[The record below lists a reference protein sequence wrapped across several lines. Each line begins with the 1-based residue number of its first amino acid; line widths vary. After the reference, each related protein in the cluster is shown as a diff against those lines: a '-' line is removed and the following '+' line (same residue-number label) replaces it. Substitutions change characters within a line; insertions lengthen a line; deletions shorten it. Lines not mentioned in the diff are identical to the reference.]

1 MGVNRRAFI
10 QMSLGG
16 TAGILFTPVVW
27 KFLDDASIW
36 TQNWSWIPRLTY
48 GEETGIPTI
57 SKMCPSGCAV
67 SVETVAGKPYGTTGN
82 ADTPLGNGGLC
93 PLCAVGV
100 QLKNSPVRA
109 AGPMKKVGEGK
120 YEPTTWEEALSTLAG
135 KVKGGKVAVVSG
147 DATGTAN
154 EVLSAF
160 ASKLGG
166 SFYQMPGEGLAADN
180 AWLNVMNGA
189 GKVGYDLE
197 NADYVLM
204 VGADAL
210 DSWGTTT
217 RNQSVFG
224 SGKAAF
230 DYAGPVQNRS
240 AAVSGKWVPVSPDG
254 YTAFLLGLCY
264 YAIKAGATVSATDF
278 YEFQNLVM
286 TKFKPAQVE
295 KATGVKAAELEAI
308 AGKLIKA
315 RKPVVLAGSAFGQG
329 AGAGTYIASIALN
342 LLVEGGIVATPE
354 MPQVVDGAMGAAAV
368 AASDLA
374 ADVAAGKFSPSVAL
388 VYEANPVYALPEAD
402 KAAAAFAKAFTV
414 SFSPYMDE
422 TAMQADLILP
432 APHPY
437 ERFDDVQTPYGLAQA
452 FYAVNKPIVAPEKD
466 VKSTPDFILELA
478 SKVGVDLGFESFEA
492 VLQAKAE
499 AIGADFDSLMEGEVY
514 VSDTAAEVGSPNLGS
529 GVLAKAAAA
538 AKGAGQLLVAP
549 QLMLNIGSPYLAT
562 PPHNATTI
570 RDTELLGKD
579 MFVAMNSATAKELG
593 LTQGAA
599 VKLTGGKGECKA
611 RVNIS
616 EGVMP
621 GVVSV
626 PVGFGHTAWDEFSKG
641 KGDNVFKI
649 LGVSA
654 EPGTGLA
661 TWTGSTANIAKI

>member
-27 KFLDDASIW
+27 KLLDDVSIW

-48 GEETGIPTI
+48 GEESGVPTV
-57 SKMCPSGCAV
+57 SKICPSGCAV
-67 SVETVAGKPYGTTGN
+67 SVETVAGKPYATKGN
-82 ADTPLGNGGLC
+82 PDTPLGDGGIC
-93 PLCAVGV
+93 PLCSVGV
-100 QLKNSPVRA
+100 QLKNSPTRV

-120 YEPTTWEEALSTLAG
+120 YEPTTWDEAMNTLAG

-147 DATGTAN
+147 DATGTAS

-160 ASKLGG
+160 ATKLGG
-166 SFYQMPGEGLAADN
+166 TYYQMPGEGLAADN
-180 AWLNVMNGA
+180 AWLNVMKGA
-189 GKVGYDLE
+189 GKIGYDLE
-197 NADYVLM
+197 SADYVLM

-210 DSWGTTT
+210 DSWGPTV
-217 RNQSVFG
+217 RNQSAFG
-224 SGKAAF
+224 EGKAAF
-230 DYAGPVQNRS
+230 DYAGPVQNRT
-240 AAVSGKWVPVSPDG
+240 AAVSGSFVPVSPEG

-315 RKPVVLAGSAFGQG
+315 RKPVVVAGSAFGQG
-329 AGAGTYIASIALN
+329 AGAGAYVAAIALN

-354 MPQVVDGAMGAAAV
+354 MPTVVDGALDAAAV

-374 ADVAAGKFSPSVAL
+374 ADVASDKFKPSVAL
-388 VYEANPVYALPEAD
+388 VYESNPVYSLPEAD

-437 ERFDDVQTPYGLAQA
+437 ERFDDVQTPYGLGQA
-452 FYAVNKPIVAPEKD
+452 FYAVNKPVVEPELD
-466 VKSTPDFILELA
+466 VKSTPDFILQLA
-478 SKVGVDLGFESFEA
+478 AKLGAGLGFDNFEA
-492 VLQAKAE
+492 VLEAKAG
-499 AIGADFDSLMEGEVY
+499 AIGADFDSLTDGEVY
-514 VSDTAAEVGSPNLGS
+514 TTDAPAEVGTPNLGS
-529 GVLAKAAAA
+529 AVLAKAAAVG
-538 AKGAGQLLVAP
+538 KGAGKLLIAP
-549 QLMLNIGSPYLAT
+549 QLMLNIGSPYIAL
-562 PPHNATTI
+562 PPHNATTV

-579 MFVAMNSATAKELG
+579 MFVAVNGATAKELG
-593 LTQGAA
+593 LAQGDM

-611 RVNIS
+611 RVNVS

-649 LGVSA
+649 LSVSA